1 LSQGGRG
8 SEFRL
13 TGMSGPFHLDI
24 QGVPDGWAVSQ
35 ITVDG
40 ADVIDEPIDLKG
52 RTAQARVVLTNRITT
67 LSGVVQ
73 SPRTPSNYSVVVFPD
88 DASRWPYPS
97 RYVRTARADDRGR
110 FRIAGLP
117 SSERYFAIA
126 VDYLEDG
133 EEQDV
138 QFLEQLRARAMT
150 FSLGDGE
157 QRSVMLEPITR

>member
-1 LSQGGRG
+1 
-8 SEFRL
+8 
-13 TGMSGPFHLDI
+13 M
-24 QGVPDGWAVSQ
+24 SQ

-40 ADVIDEPIDLKG
+40 VDVSDEPIELKG

-73 SPRTPSNYSVVVFPD
+73 ASRAPSNYSVVVFPD
-88 DASRWPYPS
+88 DAMRWTYPT
-97 RYVRTARADDRGR
+97 RYVRTVRPDDRGR

-117 SSERYFAIA
+117 PGERYYAMA

-150 FSLGDGE
+150 VSLGDGE
-157 QRSVMLEPITR
+157 QRSIMLEPITR